1 MMLEIGSQAPEF
13 TLPDHNG
20 EPVSLSDFRGQT
32 VVLYFYPKDS
42 TPGCTRQ
49 ARAFADVHEELRALG
64 AVVLGVSRDSSASHL
79 RFIQKNGLPFRLL
92 SDPERTALEAYGVWQ
107 EKKLYGKVSMGIV
120 RTTYLIDGAGII
132 RAVMPK
138 VKPDQNPADVLA
150 LLRAGGTDI
159 LAAPQLLERLT
170 RTNLEQT
177 PGYAV
182 DGHCQRARDLI
193 RAACAAPQAE
203 VEFLVGGTQANQT
216 VISAALRPY
225 QGALCA
231 QTGHINVHET
241 GAIEATGHKV
251 LPLPS
256 QDGKITPKQV
266 EQFCAVHWAD
276 PTREH
281 IVQPGMVY
289 LSQPTETGL
298 LYTRTELEGFRA
310 VCDRYGMYLYID
322 GARCGYGLAAPEN
335 DVDLTDL
342 ARLTDVFYIGGTKV
356 GALFG
361 EAVVISSPALQ
372 RDFRYCIKRHGG
384 MLAKGRLLGLQFEA
398 LFEDGLY
405 LQLGRHG
412 VEQALRIR
420 EACLRRGLPLHFDS
434 RTNQQFPVLTRAQ
447 RERLEEKYAFTFWEQ
462 LDDDR
467 AVVRFCASWATDPA
481 AVDALTADL
490 LSLP

>member
-1 MMLEIGSQAPEF
+1 MWNMEEKKIQGFEQAVRVLPLRLRQEAMALPADQRARVEELRLRWGRPMAAVLPEGERP
-13 TLPDHNG
+13 LGG
-20 EPVSLSDFRGQT
+20 EPVTGQ
-32 VVLYFYPKDS
+32 
-42 TPGCTRQ
+42 
-49 ARAFADVHEELRALG
+49 EL
-64 AVVLGVSRDSSASHL
+64 
-79 RFIQKNGLPFRLL
+79 
-92 SDPERTALEAYGVWQ
+92 E
-107 EKKLYGKVSMGIV
+107 
-120 RTTYLIDGAGII
+120 
-132 RAVMPK
+132 
-138 VKPDQNPADVLA
+138 
-150 LLRAGGTDI
+150 
-159 LAAPQLLERLT
+159 QLLELASRASFHTVADQLRRGYLTVEGGHRVGLCGTAVVRDGELRGLRRLSSAAVRVARQAVGAARPVSDRLLRREGT
-170 RTNLEQT
+170 LYSTLILAP
-177 PGYAV
+177 PGA
-182 DGHCQRARDLI
+182 GKTTLLRDLI